1 MTCRYYPSGA
11 SDYIHVRIVRMPIGT
26 ETCPMV
32 VTVGQ
37 IEGAYPADPRYL
49 ESAMTEAEYK
59 EHLTELAEAWLQER
73 QKDAKYLE
81 EEQ

>member
-1 MTCRYYPSGA
+1 MTTPHTLHPGMPCRYYPSGA

-37 IEGAYPADPRYL
+37 LGPAYPA
-49 ESAMTEAEYK
+49 
-59 EHLTELAEAWLQER
+59 
-73 QKDAKYLE
+73 DAKYLE

>member
-1 MTCRYYPSGA
+1 MITHTLHTGMTCRYYPSGA
-11 SDYIHVRIVRMPIGT
+11 SDYVHVRIVRMPIGT

-37 IEGAYPADPRYL
+37 LGPAYP
-49 ESAMTEAEYK
+49 S
-59 EHLTELAEAWLQER
+59 
-73 QKDAKYLE
+73 DAKYLE